1 MNNNTSS
8 KEIFLS
14 IIIPVYNVEKYLR
27 RCLDSILYQK
37 TNFRYEIIAV
47 DDHSTDH
54 SLKIL
59 LDYEK
64 NYDNFHLIK
73 HALNSKLS
81 IARKSGIE
89 KSVGKYIMHIDSDD
103 WIVDDSLQNIRDF
116 IINSNY
122 PDVSVFNYF
131 SEDSFGLRKKINIIN
146 ELNLNPDRN
155 KIHKYFL
162 GAPWNKIVKKTL
174 LDDIVFG
181 NIGINNGED
190 LVYSTEIY
198 FKADRI
204 VINNYAFYIYFNN
217 IKSLSKSLNNYK
229 FLSNQV
235 VVLNELTNI
244 FKIYNPIKSKID
256 FILKYFIKFIFLE
269 IYNYNFFLNNKAKKQ
284 IVHFFLHIS
293 SNIYLNSK
301 IKYNINRS
309 IKYKPLI
316 FFQLKKYYGLKK
328 TISLLLRL
336 AVVKK

>member
-1 MNNNTSS
+1 M
-8 KEIFLS
+8 
-14 IIIPVYNVEKYLR
+14 
-27 RCLDSILYQK
+27 
-37 TNFRYEIIAV
+37 
-47 DDHSTDH
+47 
-54 SLKIL
+54 
-59 LDYEK
+59 
-64 NYDNFHLIK
+64 
-73 HALNSKLS
+73 
-81 IARKSGIE
+81 
-89 KSVGKYIMHIDSDD
+89 
-103 WIVDDSLQNIRDF
+103 
-116 IINSNY
+116 
-122 PDVSVFNYF
+122 
-131 SEDSFGLRKKINIIN
+131 
-146 ELNLNPDRN
+146 
-155 KIHKYFL
+155 
-162 GAPWNKIVKKTL
+162 
-174 LDDIVFG
+174 
-181 NIGINNGED
+181 
-190 LVYSTEIY
+190 
-198 FKADRI
+198 
-204 VINNYAFYIYFNN
+204 INNYAFYIYFNN

-301 IKYNINRS
+301 IKYNIIRS